1 MGRFGKDIFM
11 LLVQE
16 CILLEA
22 LLMIILTC
30 LWLILMEV
38 PKLENNHS
46 YIWSHGSHS
55 LLPINIIMI
64 IKPRPWDQELYRV
77 ESTTICS
84 YIWLIG
90 LDLVS

>member
-1 MGRFGKDIFM
+1 M
-11 LLVQE
+11 LLIQE
-16 CILLEA
+16 CIPLEVP
-22 LLMIILTC
+22 LMIILTC

-38 PKLENNHS
+38 PKLEKNHS

-55 LLPINIIMI
+55 LLLIDIIMI
-64 IKPRPWDQELYRV
+64 MKPQLWVQELYRV

-90 LDLVS
+90 LDLDS